1 MYKFLL
7 IEDSE
12 TDIESFN
19 ETIERLNREKKEAIY
34 ELIVASCFKS
44 GMELINKDFDGITLM
59 GL

>member
-19 ETIERLNREKKEAIY
+19 ETIERLNREKRKLY
-34 ELIVASCFKS
+34 T
-44 GMELINKDFDGITLM
+44 N
-59 GL
+59 